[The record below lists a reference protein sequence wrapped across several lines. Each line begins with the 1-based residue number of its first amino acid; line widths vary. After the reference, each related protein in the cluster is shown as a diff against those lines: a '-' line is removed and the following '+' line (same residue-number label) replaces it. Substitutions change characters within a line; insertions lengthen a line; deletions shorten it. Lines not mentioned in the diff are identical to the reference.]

1 MNITKGKQKRPVKHV
16 IYGPAGIGKSTL
28 ASYYPRPL
36 FLDTEEGSGQ
46 LDVARAEVKT
56 MSDLGQSFSEILSGL
71 ANEFAT
77 IVIDVTDNLWRFAA
91 DSVCAENRWK
101 NIETPDYGKGYVF
114 AFQRFEEIIDT
125 LDEIHK
131 LGFNVVAVNHTD
143 VVTVNPPETDAFT
156 KYTLKQST
164 APNKQAA
171 KAGARLLEW
180 ADSVFFCHQLIC
192 TSSNGKAVGD
202 CERVIELAPHPA
214 WDAKNRYG
222 FSERMPLCEA
232 SIRAILE
239 RAGAM
244 DSAPGIP
251 EEQSEPTVATA
262 APTHEGTLPFDAE
275 LLTRYF
281 RATGRLQD
289 GQGLENLN
297 KKLRDAISAR
307 PADAMAAAQN
317 WESEQKGGH
326 A

>member
-46 LDVARAEVKT
+46 LDVARVNVKT
-56 MSDLGQSFSEILSGL
+56 MPDLGQNFAEILAGL

-91 DSVCAENRWK
+91 DSVCAEHRWAS
-101 NIETPDYGKGYVF
+101 IETPDYGKGYVF

-125 LDEIHK
+125 LDEIHA
-131 LGFNVVAVNHTD
+131 LGFNVVAVNHAD
-143 VVTVNPPETDAFT
+143 VVTVNPPDADAFT

-171 KAGARLLEW
+171 KAGAKLLEW

-192 TSSNGKAVGD
+192 TSSNGKAVGE
-202 CERVIELAPHPA
+202 CERVIEVAPHPA

-222 FSERMPLCEA
+222 LTERMPLCEA
-232 SIRAILE
+232 SVREILE
-239 RAGAM
+239 RAGATNEPPRVPEEHAAAAEASEPAT
-244 DSAPGIP
+244 SAPM
-251 EEQSEPTVATA
+251 AD
-262 APTHEGTLPFDAE
+262 FDEE
-275 LLTRYF
+275 LLVRYF
-281 RATGRLQD
+281 RATKRLQE
-289 GQGLENLN
+289 GQGLEGLSR
-297 KKLRDAISAR
+297 KLRDAIMAR
-307 PADAMAAAQN
+307 PADAMAAARK
-317 WESEQKGGH
+317 WESEQEGGE